1 MHMATNLKRWTLE
14 ELHRLPDDGNKYE
27 LVRGDLFVT
36 PPPNDGHETILARL
50 TAVLTRYVLA
60 QQLGL
65 IYHPRSVLRFE
76 GSEVE
81 PDLMVRMPAPGIN
94 NDWERAPRPILIVE
108 VFSDSTRRR
117 DEMDKRRLYAD
128 AAIDDYWMV
137 DPEARALTVVRPGAP
152 DHLVTDAFE
161 WNPRTASAP
170 LVIRLAEIFG

>member
-50 TAVLTRYVLA
+50 TAVLTPYVLA

-76 GSEVE
+76 GPRRS
-81 PDLMVRMPAPGIN
+81 RTSWSAG
-94 NDWERAPRPILIVE
+94 WRRA
-108 VFSDSTRRR
+108 SMT
-117 DEMDKRRLYAD
+117 
-128 AAIDDYWMV
+128 
-137 DPEARALTVVRPGAP
+137 TG
-152 DHLVTDAFE
+152 
-161 WNPRTASAP
+161 SAP
-170 LVIRLAEIFG
+170 PANSHRRGIL